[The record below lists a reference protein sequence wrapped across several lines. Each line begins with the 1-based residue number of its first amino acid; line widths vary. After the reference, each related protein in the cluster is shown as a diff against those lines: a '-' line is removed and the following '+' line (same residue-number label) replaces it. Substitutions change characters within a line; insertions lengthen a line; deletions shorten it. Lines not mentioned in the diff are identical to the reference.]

1 MFKSVTAVLLGAL
14 ISLAIGLLVVFGIVA
29 PLFTSFVSPD
39 LARASALP
47 SGVLVCAVAF
57 SFYFGGM
64 AAGYRAPGRRRL
76 HGVLVVPVLFAL
88 SPALNFV
95 AGQDPF
101 PQFRA
106 PGAALLSAALLIVA
120 VAAAYVGARRGEGL
134 YAYNQSHLRR
144 QRSR

>member
-106 PGAALLSAALLIVA
+106 PGAALLSVALLIVA
-120 VAAAYVGARRGEGL
+120 VAAAYIGARRGEGL

>member
-1 MFKSVTAVLLGAL
+1 MLLGAL

-29 PLFTSFVSPD
+29 PLFTSFVSPS

-47 SGVLVCAVAF
+47 AGVLVCAVAF

-64 AAGYRAPGRRRL
+64 AAGYRAPSRRLL

-101 PQFRA
+101 PQFHA
-106 PGAALLSAALLIVA
+106 PGTALLSAALFVVA
-120 VAAAYVGARRGEGL
+120 AAAAYVGARRGEGL
-134 YAYNQSHLRR
+134 YAHNRSHLRR

>member
-29 PLFTSFVSPD
+29 PLFTSFVSPS

-47 SGVLVCAVAF
+47 AGVLVCAVAF

-64 AAGYRAPGRRRL
+64 AAGYRAPSRRLL

-95 AGQDPF
+95 AGQNPF
-101 PQFRA
+101 PQFHA
-106 PGAALLSAALLIVA
+106 PGTALLSAALFVVA
-120 VAAAYVGARRGEGL
+120 AAAAYVGARRGEGL
-134 YAYNQSHLRR
+134 YAHNRSHLRR

>member
-29 PLFTSFVSPD
+29 PLFTSFVSPS

-47 SGVLVCAVAF
+47 AGVLVCAVAF

-64 AAGYRAPGRRRL
+64 AAGYRAPSRRLL

-101 PQFRA
+101 PQFHA
-106 PGAALLSAALLIVA
+106 PGTALLSAALFVVA
-120 VAAAYVGARRGEGL
+120 AAAAYVGARRGEGL
-134 YAYNQSHLRR
+134 HAHNRSHLRR